1 MVFLRGLIPQCT
13 LWFWEISK
21 NTFFT
26 EHFRVSA
33 SEGPI
38 KPDISVILFVSPSF
52 SKAINHGYSNLVL
65 KVLVFPK
72 LGQNR
77 LKFVQK
83 WTFLF
88 CVKFIFFWVSTWS
101 YWTTITPNYVY
112 SCLWMVQNDLHHNKV
127 GQIETKNGLYLFP
140 RNVSLNFLIFRFQ
153 LEKMNTKKSTKYCTK
168 NDLYHLGFLQ

>member
-72 LGQNR
+72 LGQKR
-77 LKFVQK
+77 VKFVQK

-88 CVKFIFFWVSTWS
+88 YVKFIFFWVSTWS

-112 SCLWMVQNDLHHNKV
+112 SCLWMVQNDLTSQQSGSNWDKKWSLPFSQKLV
-127 GQIETKNGLYLFP
+127 LEFSDFQIPIREDEY
-140 RNVSLNFLIFRFQ
+140 
-153 LEKMNTKKSTKYCTK
+153 
-168 NDLYHLGFLQ
+168 